1 VRHKTLYPFHVGK
14 LYLLVTA
21 LVTVTLVAAQV
32 SPITAQ
38 TQDVCTTVVAEV
50 TDSSLGASD
59 FWFATL
65 DDSGNRITFASL
77 RDWAGDNPGGAM
89 RLFAY
94 DATTEAFTRLNDE
107 NFGIFEMTA
116 NGDGSRVAFASKLD
130 LVGTNTD
137 GSLEVFLYNVISDTV
152 AQITD
157 SPLTGFEIFSR
168 GPVVSADGSQI
179 AFFSTDDPTGGN
191 PSASAQIFL
200 YDVAGDTFSQITN
213 LAGGTTDQTTW
224 PSPGAVSADGTRV
237 AFSAPADLTGGN
249 PDGGHEIF
257 LYDTTTISLTQVTN
271 TSGPVSSFFII
282 GSGRPPMNADGTRI
296 VYISRE
302 DPTGANPDGG
312 SEVFLYDATA
322 VTTTQVTNIPALGGV
337 PQFAQIS
344 GDGARISLNATADLT
359 GGNPDGNMEFYLYD
373 VAADTFTQLTDTLL
387 DPFFFEDLWWSGIND
402 DGTRLITSRVMED
415 PFLFNNS
422 STLEYFEFV
431 EDAQVSCPE
440 QGGGQNK
447 LFLPLV
453 TASIP

>member
-1 VRHKTLYPFHVGK
+1 MRHRTVYPVHVGK

-21 LVTVTLVAAQV
+21 LVSVTLVAAQV
-32 SPITAQ
+32 SLTMAQ

-50 TDSSLGASD
+50 TDSSFGVSD

-65 DDSGNRITFASL
+65 DDSGNRITFASP

-94 DATTEAFTRLNDE
+94 DATTEAFTQLNDE

-116 NGDGSRVAFASKLD
+116 NADGSLVALTSMGD
-130 LVGTNTD
+130 LAGTNAD

-152 AQITD
+152 TQITD
-157 SPLTGFEIFSR
+157 SPLTGFDIFSR
-168 GPVVSADGSQI
+168 VPVVSADGSQI
-179 AFFSTDDPTGGN
+179 AYISTDDPTGGN
-191 PSASAQIFL
+191 PGASAQIFL
-200 YDVAGDTFSQITN
+200 YDVAGGTFSQITN
-213 LAGGTTDQTTW
+213 LAGDGTDVSTW
-224 PSPGAVSADGTRV
+224 PVPGALSADGTRV

-271 TSGPVSSFFII
+271 TSGPVGGFFMV
-282 GSGRPPMNADGTRI
+282 GLGRPPMNADGTRI
-296 VYISRE
+296 VYVSRE

-312 SEVFLYDATA
+312 SEVFLYDATT
-322 VTTTQVTNIPALGGV
+322 VTTTQVTNIPALGGF
-337 PQFAQIS
+337 PQYAQIS
-344 GDGARISLNATADLT
+344 GDGARISFSATADLT
-359 GGNPDGNMEFYLYD
+359 GGNSDGNMEFYLYD
-373 VAADTFTQLTDTLL
+373 VATDTFTQLTDTLL
-387 DPFFFEDLWWSGIND
+387 EPFFDEALWWGGINY
-402 DGTRLITSRVMED
+402 DGTRLITSRVIED
-415 PFLFNNS
+415 MDFFNAS
-422 STLEYFEFV
+422 TTLEYFEIV

-453 TASIP
+453 TAPLP